1 MNVLKLYLVTLIGL
15 ELVAFIIHF
24 NELLNYIG
32 SAFMAFMPSFIM
44 IVAMIWLVRSIF
56 KR

>member
-15 ELVAFIIHF
+15 ELIAFIVHF

-32 SAFMAFMPSFIM
+32 NAFMAFMPSFIM